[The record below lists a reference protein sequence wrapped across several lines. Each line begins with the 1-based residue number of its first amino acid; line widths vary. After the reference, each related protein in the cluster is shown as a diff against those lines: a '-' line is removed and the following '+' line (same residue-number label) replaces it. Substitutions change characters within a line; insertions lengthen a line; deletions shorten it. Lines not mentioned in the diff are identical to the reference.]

1 MAKPSV
7 TVDETTL
14 LGVRFIRWG
23 LGLFIFGLIFC
34 FGLLGYYFHSPV
46 ERTMISESGA
56 QWLNYP
62 WTLATYILQVG
73 GLSIAAI
80 GAVYWLLPGDKLET
94 ESVDYTALWLCIVG
108 LISTFLTSYVGK
120 CDLAFLLLQAHHS
133 RDECMDNV
141 PIRERSALFIRR
153 RSSFLFNSSRNRYQN
168 SARIG
173 VVSGSGCFISAFAYC
188 GRQNSFAS
196 LRFIKLS
203 PTYRVWRELRPP
215 LV

>member
-34 FGLLGYYFHSPV
+34 FGLLGYYFHGTV

-73 GLSIAAI
+73 GLGMAAI

-108 LISTFLTSYVGK
+108 LISTFLTSTSGAIWPSFFYKPITQGMNAWIMFQSVSVALYLFGVV
-120 CDLAFLLLQAHHS
+120 LAFFS
-133 RDECMDNV
+133 
-141 PIRERSALFIRR
+141 IRHVTDT
-153 RSSFLFNSSRNRYQN
+153 
-168 SARIG
+168 RIPHG
-173 VVSGSGCFISAFAYC
+173 
-188 GRQNSFAS
+188 
-196 LRFIKLS
+196 
-203 PTYRVWRELRPP
+203 
-215 LV
+215 